1 MTLYLDQV
9 LTGWECPPGELRA
22 RLVTGRDDAELLQL
36 RVDLGLMQM
45 FPDGRPDGQRYRG
58 FPNAYEYI
66 EHERR
71 LGGHA
76 LEAEDWD
83 ELERELLQTNY
94 RRMAFATVAEDAL
107 RANEQTAARR
117 LLRRAVADVETCLED
132 LRLLRA
138 QPDKAD
144 GNTAL
149 LPTLLFDRAR
159 LAAQLRISEGAFEEA
174 IERAEQ
180 GVAELDAMLGEL
192 GYDEAQR
199 AEDPGLVYLRKL
211 SAQLRQEYGIART
224 LSEQLREAID
234 NEDFETAAELREEL
248 RRRQNRRPARDSA
261 GE

>member
-1 MTLYLDQV
+1 MTLDLDQL

-22 RLVTGRDDAELLQL
+22 RLVTGRDGVELLQL

-58 FPNAYEYI
+58 FPTACDYI
-66 EHERR
+66 EHEGR

-76 LEAEDWD
+76 VEAADWE

-107 RANEQTAARR
+107 RANEQVGARR
-117 LLRRAVADVETCLED
+117 LLRRAVADVETCLAN

-138 QPDKAD
+138 QPEKAD
-144 GNTAL
+144 GNAAL

-159 LAAQLRISEGAFEEA
+159 LAAQLQISEGAFEGA

-180 GVAELDAMLGEL
+180 GVEALDALLSEF
-192 GYDEAQR
+192 GYEEEQR
-199 AEDPGLVYLRKL
+199 AADPGLAYLRKL
-211 SAQLRQEYGIART
+211 SAQLRQEYGIAQT
-224 LSEQLREAID
+224 LNEQLREAID

-248 RRRQNRRPARDSA
+248 KRRQNRPPPSDTSA
-261 GE
+261 A